1 MMDRDVADRIQKLLT
16 LAEDPAASANEKAI
30 AQRKAETLMMRHQ
43 ITEADVEQA
52 AYVVRT
58 IEHDTYSRF
67 PGWYKEIGRGVGA
80 FLGVFPVYQ
89 SGTGRD
95 RNGTFIVGGE
105 EHDIEIFAYM
115 VESLRHKI
123 MHLSTTYRD
132 RTSASRAETNAYRVG
147 AAVRVSER
155 LEDLM
160 RRVTH
165 RQRARGTTTL
175 VLAQEVD
182 RKRHHAERVIRKH
195 VNVQRATG
203 ATYRSPQAF
212 EEGHRDGA
220 SINVHKGTPEGDSKR
235 LSS

>member
-1 MMDRDVADRIQKLLT
+1 MDRNVADRIQKLLT
-16 LAEDPAASANEKAI
+16 LAEDPAASANEKAV
-30 AQRKAETLMMRHQ
+30 ARRKAEMLMMRHQ

-89 SGTGRD
+89 SGTGRSG
-95 RNGTFIVGGE
+95 NGTFIVGGE
-105 EHDIEIFAYM
+105 AHDIEVFAYM

-123 MHLSTTYRD
+123 MHLAATYRD
-132 RTSASRAETNAYRVG
+132 RTGASRAETNAYRVG

-155 LEDLM
+155 LDNLM
-160 RRVTH
+160 RRVTR
-165 RQRARGTTTL
+165 RQRARGSTAL
-175 VLAQEVD
+175 VRTQEVEQ
-182 RKRHHAERVIRKH
+182 KRMHAERAVREQL
-195 VNVQRATG
+195 NVRRDAGT
-203 ATYRSPQAF
+203 TYRSEHAF
-212 EEGHRDGA
+212 QHGHRDGA
-220 SINVHKGTPEGDSKR
+220 SIDVRKGTSSGDPNR